1 MYMSKFN
8 RRSYYDDMEED
19 AVVES
24 QKLRTKPK
32 KSWKNVNTE
41 LNKKGYEKH
50 WKNKRRNGKKPHHKS
65 T

>member
-41 LNKKGYEKH
+41 LNKKGYGKH
-50 WKNKRRNGKKPHHKS
+50 WKNKKRNSKKTQHKS

>member
-1 MYMSKFN
+1 
-8 RRSYYDDMEED
+8 MEED

-24 QKLRTKPK
+24 QKLRTKSK

-41 LNKKGYEKH
+41 LNKKGYGKH
-50 WKNKRRNGKKPHHKS
+50 WKNKKRNSKKTQHKS